1 MLNNLITDK
10 VTTTQP
16 GKKDTTFEEI
26 KSKYYVYSIDID
38 DNISWADM

>member
-1 MLNNLITDK
+1 

-16 GKKDTTFEEI
+16 GKKDTIRIKDTTFEEI